1 MTMYSITIIAALIT
15 ITQARPGLIFTQPIA
30 TTGIEYAHSG
40 PSIQPHP
47 AVALN
52 AANEALLP
60 PELLKSNSFYSNPA
74 IAAGLAKESWFTKKE
89 MQVVEREAEKIPRQR
104 IYDIVKSAGFI

>member
-1 MTMYSITIIAALIT
+1 MHSIIIFAACFAVA
-15 ITQARPGLIFTQPIA
+15 QARPGLFFTQPLA
-30 TTGIEYAHSG
+30 ATGIEYAHSG

-47 AVALN
+47 AVAQN

-74 IAAGLAKESWFTKKE
+74 IASGLAKESWFTKKE

>member
-1 MTMYSITIIAALIT
+1 MHFITIMATLFTIA
-15 ITQARPGLIFTQPIA
+15 QARPGLIFTHPLA
-30 TTGIEYAHSG
+30 SPGIEYAQSAS
-40 PSIQPHP
+40 SIHPHP

-60 PELLKSNSFYSNPA
+60 PELLKSNSFYSNPS
-74 IAAGLAKESWFTKKE
+74 IASGLAKESWFTNKE

-104 IYDIVKSAGFI
+104 IYDIVKNAGFI

>member
-1 MTMYSITIIAALIT
+1 MHFITIIAVLIT
-15 ITQARPGLIFTQPIA
+15 IVQARPGLFFTQPLGA
-30 TTGIEYAHSG
+30 PGIEYAQSG
-40 PSIQPHP
+40 SSIHPHP
-47 AVALN
+47 AVELN

-74 IAAGLAKESWFTKKE
+74 IASGLAKESWFTKKE

-104 IYDIVKSAGFI
+104 IYDIVKGAGFI